1 MARSGSTTSLIAS
14 IAFGILSL
22 SHHPSR
28 AQDIALTFDDLPVYG
43 RPGSVKEASDLTADL
58 VSGLVRRHL
67 PAIGF
72 VNEIQLEGTERV
84 QRTALLQR
92 WLDAGLDLGN
102 HGYAHLSLTQTA
114 ADAYV
119 ADIARGQA
127 VTNALLAKF
136 GRHVV
141 WFRHPFL
148 ETGSTPETRHE
159 VDAWL
164 NSHGYRVAPVTLGNS
179 DWEFADL
186 YDSALRRHDPGTAE
200 KIRATYLA
208 YTDRVIGW
216 HQDAARQMLGRAP
229 ALVFLLHASRLNAA
243 SIDALADILERHDLH
258 AVTLA
263 TAVADPAYE
272 IPDSYV
278 GRDGLSWLTRW
289 SLTLEK
295 PLPWKTLPGTALE
308 TFQVSDRQEIE
319 KK

>member
-1 MARSGSTTSLIAS
+1 M
-14 IAFGILSL
+14 
-22 SHHPSR
+22 
-28 AQDIALTFDDLPVYG
+28 
-43 RPGSVKEASDLTADL
+43 TADL
-58 VSGLVRRHL
+58 VGGLVRRHL

-102 HGYAHLSLTQTA
+102 HGYAHLSLTKTP
-114 ADAYV
+114 ADVYV
-119 ADIARGQA
+119 ADIARGQV

-148 ETGSTPETRHE
+148 ETGATPEARRE
-159 VDAWL
+159 VDTWL
-164 NSHGYRVAPVTLGNS
+164 TSHRYRVAPVTVGNS

-186 YDSALRRHDPGTAE
+186 YDSALQRHDPRTAD
-200 KIRATYLA
+200 KIRAAYLA

-216 HQDAARQMLGRAP
+216 HQDAARQLLGRAP

-263 TAVADPAYE
+263 TAVADPAYDT
-272 IPDSYV
+272 PDSYV
-278 GRDGLSWLTRW
+278 GPDGLSWLTRW
-289 SLTLEK
+289 SLTVKK
-295 PLPWKTLPGTALE
+295 PLPWKTLPATELE
-308 TFQVSDRQEIE
+308 TFRVSDRQEIE
-319 KK
+319 NKRDN